1 MRILSIFFLVSL
13 CVASSLFSQ
22 SAKKTIR
29 LDWVDSN
36 PNQKKYQLSDKPT
49 DSLSAVKFAQK
60 LVLEM
65 QSDGYLLASLDSFY
79 SQKPSGWISLLFA
92 GEQFEWA
99 RLSRGN
105 LEKEIL
111 EKSGYRE
118 QFYQNKT
125 LKISSWQKLSNNIL
139 NYFEN
144 NGYPFSIL
152 KLDSIRQNENQISAS
167 ISHQKG
173 PLILFDTLII
183 RGEATIR
190 KDFLTKYI
198 GWETGKP
205 YSEQTARNAIKKL
218 KSMTYLKSISEAKI
232 LFRQDKAFLSLELES
247 AKSTQIDGILGV
259 LLNENPITQE
269 RKPVITGRAD
279 IRLQNPFGRGKLIE
293 LQFQRIKIASQKF
306 DIAYTHPNL
315 LNTNLDV
322 KVNLKYLKEDSLFI
336 NLNRILE
343 LTYRAGKS
351 GNFSFLADVSDSRL
365 TTSFAKNAPSE
376 LQNYTASEFSA
387 YGIGWEWE
395 NTDNFLLPKKGW
407 KLNLRLKIGNKDL
420 KPSLTTDE
428 PNYEEI
434 YGDVALKSTQFV
446 SEFTLSKFW
455 QTGENT
461 SLLTQ
466 LNSGKVF
473 NENLFQN
480 DLFRIGGLT
489 SLRGFNENFFFVSA
503 YSILTLEQRFFLS
516 DESYF
521 LLFYNQAY
529 LESEVENFGFTDF
542 PLGFGTGFSFRTQAG
557 IFTFVYSLGK
567 SENQPID
574 FRLSK
579 IHFGLKSLF

>member
-1 MRILSIFFLVSL
+1 
-13 CVASSLFSQ
+13 
-22 SAKKTIR
+22 
-29 LDWVDSN
+29 
-36 PNQKKYQLSDKPT
+36 
-49 DSLSAVKFAQK
+49 
-60 LVLEM
+60 
-65 QSDGYLLASLDSFY
+65 
-79 SQKPSGWISLLFA
+79 
-92 GEQFEWA
+92 
-99 RLSRGN
+99 
-105 LEKEIL
+105 
-111 EKSGYRE
+111 
-118 QFYQNKT
+118 
-125 LKISSWQKLSNNIL
+125 
-139 NYFEN
+139 
-144 NGYPFSIL
+144 
-152 KLDSIRQNENQISAS
+152 
-167 ISHQKG
+167 
-173 PLILFDTLII
+173 
-183 RGEATIR
+183 
-190 KDFLTKYI
+190 
-198 GWETGKP
+198 
-205 YSEQTARNAIKKL
+205 
-218 KSMTYLKSISEAKI
+218 
-232 LFRQDKAFLSLELES
+232 
-247 AKSTQIDGILGV
+247 
-259 LLNENPITQE
+259 
-269 RKPVITGRAD
+269 
-279 IRLQNPFGRGKLIE
+279 
-293 LQFQRIKIASQKF
+293 
-306 DIAYTHPNL
+306 
-315 LNTNLDV
+315 
-322 KVNLKYLKEDSLFI
+322 
-336 NLNRILE
+336 LE

>member
-1 MRILSIFFLVSL
+1 MAYFAFP
-13 CVASSLFSQ
+13 Q

-49 DSLSAVKFAQK
+49 DSLSAVKSARK

-65 QSDGYLLASLDSFY
+65 QSDGFLLASLDSFY
-79 SQKPSGWISLLFA
+79 LENDGWISLLFA

-99 RLSRGN
+99 SLRRGN
-105 LEKEIL
+105 LEEEIL
-111 EKSGYRE
+111 DKSGYRE

-125 LKISSWQKLSNNIL
+125 LKISSWRKLSNNIL
-139 NYFEN
+139 KYLGN

-152 KLDSIRQNENQISAS
+152 KLDSVQQIGNQMSAS

-173 PLILFDTLII
+173 PFILFDTLII
-183 RGEATIR
+183 KGEATIR

-218 KSMTYLKSISEAKI
+218 KSITYLKSKSPPKI
-232 LFRQDKAFLSLELES
+232 LFRQDKALLVLELES
-247 AKSTQIDGILGV
+247 AKSTQIDGVLGV

-293 LQFQRIKIASQKF
+293 LAFQRIKIASQKF

-336 NLNRILE
+336 NLNRIVE

-365 TTSFAKNAPSE
+365 TTSFARNAPSE

-387 YGIGWEWE
+387 YGIGWDWE
-395 NTDNFLLPKKGW
+395 NTDDFILPKKGW
-407 KLNLRLKIGNKDL
+407 RLNLRLKIGNKDL

-428 PNYEEI
+428 PNYAEI
-434 YGDVALKSTQFV
+434 YGDVALKSTQFI

-455 QTGENT
+455 RTGENS
-461 SLLTQ
+461 SLLTR
-466 LNSGKVF
+466 LNSGRIF

-489 SLRGFNENFFFVSA
+489 SLRGFNENFFFVST

-529 LESEVENFGFTDF
+529 LESEVDNFGFTDF

-557 IFTFVYSLGK
+557 IFTFVYSLGA
-567 SENQPID
+567 SDNQPID